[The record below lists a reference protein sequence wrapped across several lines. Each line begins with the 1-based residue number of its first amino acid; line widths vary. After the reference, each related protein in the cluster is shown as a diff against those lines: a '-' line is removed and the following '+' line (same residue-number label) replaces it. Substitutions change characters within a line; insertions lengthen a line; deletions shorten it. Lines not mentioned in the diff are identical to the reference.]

1 MNRPFARMA
10 RAVDNL
16 AASIQEEV
24 IVQTGYTDFPYRYAN
39 AFDFCTKE
47 EMASY
52 MKTAD
57 VVVLQGGW
65 GSIREAMSARKRIV
79 AMPRYN
85 ITEHI
90 HDQFQLIHK
99 LDSLGCVIGVFDEC
113 DLLKAVEKAKT
124 YMFKQLSYGSVEAL
138 ICNKLQEWF
147 P

>member
-1 MNRPFARMA
+1 MNRPFTRMA

-24 IVQTGYTDFPYRYAN
+24 IVQTGYTDFPYRYAK

-52 MKTAD
+52 MRTAD
-57 VVVLQGGW
+57 IVVLQGGW

-90 HDQFQLIHK
+90 HDQFQLIRK
-99 LDSLGCVIGVFDEC
+99 LDSLGCVIGVFDDC
-113 DLLKAVEKAKT
+113 DLPKAVEKAKT
-124 YMFKQLSYGSVEAL
+124 YTFKQLSYGNVEAH
-138 ICNKLQEWF
+138 IQNKLQEWF